1 MCTRSTLTVY
11 MHMHKRRYMHMHM
24 CMHMSCRAI
33 KNCGVVF
40 CERRHKLDKLDTLP
54 VVGWP
59 AERRLRWP
67 RTSGLR

>member
-1 MCTRSTLTVY
+1 MCSRSTLTVY

-24 CMHMSCRAI
+24 CMHMCER
-33 KNCGVVF
+33 NQETGV
-40 CERRHKLDKLDTLP
+40 CERRNKLDKLDKLP